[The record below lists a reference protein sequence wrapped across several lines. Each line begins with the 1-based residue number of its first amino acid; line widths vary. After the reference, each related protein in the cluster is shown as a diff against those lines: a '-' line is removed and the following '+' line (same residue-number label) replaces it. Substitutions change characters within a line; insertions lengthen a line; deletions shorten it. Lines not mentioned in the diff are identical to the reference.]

1 MQHNAQTRTT
11 IVVNGEEAETEA
23 RTLAEL
29 VADRG
34 FAEGEVA
41 TALNGDFVPRQ
52 ARAATQLA
60 RGDRVETV
68 APRQGG

>member
-1 MQHNAQTRTT
+1 MQRSAKTRTT
-11 IVVNGEEAETEA
+11 IVVNGEEVETEA
-23 RTLAEL
+23 HTLAEL
-29 VADRG
+29 VASRG

-60 RGDRVETV
+60 RGDRVEIV